1 MGFARNLAKVPNSPA
16 FSAVPS
22 GTQSIGVATQTK
34 LTFATEE
41 FDTNSNY
48 DNTTNYRFQ
57 PTVAGYYQVNLGIQL
72 AGGQTVLIGY
82 IYKNGSNFKSASRDS
97 ATANQTTLTTSALVY
112 LNGSTD
118 YIEAFIYTSASAT
131 VTNAG
136 QWNFFQAHLAR
147 AA

>member
-72 AGGQTVLIGY
+72 ASGQTVLIGY
-82 IYKNGSNFKSASRDS
+82 IYKNGTNFKSASRDS

-118 YIEAFIYTSASAT
+118 YIEAFIYTSAAAT

>member
-72 AGGQTVLIGY
+72 ASGQTVLIGY

-118 YIEAFIYTSASAT
+118 YIEAFIYTSAAAT

>member
-22 GTQSIGVATQTK
+22 GTQSIGVATATK

-72 AGGQTVLIGY
+72 QSGQTVLIGY

-97 ATANQTTLTTSALVY
+97 ATANQTTLTTSALVH

-131 VTNAG
+131 VTNAT

>member
-1 MGFARNLAKVPNSPA
+1 MGKSREIARLPNAPA

-41 FDTNSNY
+41 FDTAGAY
-48 DNTTNYRFQ
+48 DNATNYRFTPQ
-57 PTVAGYYQVNLGIQL
+57 VAGYYQVNLGIQL
-72 AGGQTVLIGY
+72 QSGQTVLIGY

-112 LNGSTD
+112 MNGSTD
-118 YIEAFIYTSASAT
+118 YIEAWIYTSASAT

-136 QWNFFQAHLAR
+136 QWNFFQASLAR
-147 AA
+147 PA